1 MEKRIKVLLVDDEA
15 DFVDPVKVWLESK
28 GYDVIA
34 AFSGANG
41 INMIKKEN
49 PDILLL
55 DLRMPGMDGVETLR
69 RIREFDKDL
78 PVIII
83 SAYVNDPNAGQVTSY
98 GVSGVFYKDKKF
110 EEVLPL
116 LESALR
122 THRKLK

>member
-1 MEKRIKVLLVDDEA
+1 MEKKVKILLIDDET
-15 DFVDPVKVWLESK
+15 DFVEPVKVWLESK
-28 GYDVIA
+28 GYNVLP

-41 INMIKKEN
+41 INLIKKEN

-69 RIREFDKDL
+69 RIREFNKDI
-78 PVIII
+78 PVIVI
-83 SAYVNDPNAGQVTSY
+83 SAYVNDPSAGQVTSY

-110 EEVLPL
+110 EDVLPL

-122 THRKLK
+122 THKKLK